1 MVLAFERHQAS
12 QKKSRKTLTKCG
24 SISHDIIGERQGNM
38 HTHKHTDT
46 QTHRHTHTHT
56 HKQTHKHTHTH
67 THTLNQTIQPHD
79 CEDEDDDTGRDDNT
93 SLFNCAT
100 MTRGDL

>member
-46 QTHRHTHTHT
+46 QTHTHTHTHT
-56 HKQTHKHTHTH
+56 NTQTHKHTHTH
-67 THTLNQTIQPHD
+67 THTHTIKRSNHTIAKMKTTTLD
-79 CEDEDDDTGRDDNT
+79 
-93 SLFNCAT
+93 AT
-100 MTRGDL
+100 ITRRFSIAQR